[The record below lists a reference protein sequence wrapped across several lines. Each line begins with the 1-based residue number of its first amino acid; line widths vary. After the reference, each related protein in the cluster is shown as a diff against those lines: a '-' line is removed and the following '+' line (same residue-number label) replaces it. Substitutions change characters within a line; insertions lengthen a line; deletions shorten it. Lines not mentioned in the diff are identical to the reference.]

1 MLWCAMRWRRKQT
14 GPTVTELIR
23 VEKILEADPAVRR
36 RLGRKTT
43 LVRKRTGER
52 TWFAPE
58 VLAVAQAMMSGRLG
72 PERAHVRQ
80 VLSVAVRVLGCL
92 SKKES
97 DVGKR
102 GA

>member
-1 MLWCAMRWRRKQT
+1 MRWRRKRT
-14 GPTVTELIR
+14 GPTFSELLR
-23 VEKILEADPAVRR
+23 VERILERDPAVRR

-58 VLAVAQAMMSGRLG
+58 VLAVAQAMMNGELG

-80 VLSVAVRVLGCL
+80 VLAVAVRVLRGL
-92 SKKES
+92 SKKDE
-97 DVGKR
+97 
-102 GA
+102 GATQPGT

>member
-1 MLWCAMRWRRKQT
+1 MRWRRKRT
-14 GPTVTELIR
+14 GPTFSELLR
-23 VEKILEADPAVRR
+23 VERILERDPAVRR

-58 VLAVAQAMMSGRLG
+58 VLAVAQAMMNGRLG

-80 VLSVAVRVLGCL
+80 VLSVAVRVLAGL
-92 SKKES
+92 SKNGS
-97 DVGKR
+97 HASQP

>member
-1 MLWCAMRWRRKQT
+1 MRWRRKRT

-58 VLAVAQAMMSGRLG
+58 VVAIAEAMMARKLN
-72 PERAHVRQ
+72 PERASVRQ
-80 VLSVAVRVLGCL
+80 VLSVAVRVLRGDT
-92 SKKES
+92 KKDS
-97 DVGKR
+97 CAATSGT
-102 GA
+102 